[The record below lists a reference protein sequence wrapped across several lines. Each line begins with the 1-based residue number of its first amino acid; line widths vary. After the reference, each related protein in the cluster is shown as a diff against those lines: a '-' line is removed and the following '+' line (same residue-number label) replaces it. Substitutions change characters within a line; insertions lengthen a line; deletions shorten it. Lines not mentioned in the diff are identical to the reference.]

1 MKIENKLDKYI
12 GEGVVTPP
20 DPQKKKAFDDY
31 KKAQKEASVILKSF
45 KMKLSNHMNRFF
57 QASKLDLNYVDD
69 IKYLVS
75 ELKSLDNYFK

>member
-31 KKAQKEASVILKSF
+31 KKLQKEATGILNTF
-45 KMKLSNHMNRFF
+45 KTKLRNHQNRFF
-57 QASKLDLNYVDD
+57 GESKLDLNYIDD
-69 IKYLVS
+69 IKYLVG
-75 ELKSLDNYFK
+75 ELKGLNNYFK